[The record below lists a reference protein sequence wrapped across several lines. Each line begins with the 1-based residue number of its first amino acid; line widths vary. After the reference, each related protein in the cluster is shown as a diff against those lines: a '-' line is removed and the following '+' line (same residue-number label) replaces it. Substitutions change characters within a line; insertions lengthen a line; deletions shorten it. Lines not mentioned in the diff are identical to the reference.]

1 MKITLKPWG
10 QEELLHQGFGYA
22 VKRITLNQ
30 GHRTS
35 LHYHNVKHEH
45 IFVLSGVLNVEITG
59 PGLPR
64 NLNLEQGEFVA
75 IEPLDV
81 HQMSAST
88 SDCVYLES
96 QSDFL
101 DDVVRLEDDYRR

>member
-1 MKITLKPWG
+1 MKVTLKPWG
-10 QEELLHQGFGYA
+10 QEDLLHQGYGYA
-22 VKRITLNQ
+22 VKKITLKK
-30 GHRTS
+30 GYRTS

-45 IFVLSGVLNVEITG
+45 IFVLSGVLTVDIPG
-59 PGLPR
+59 PGAPR
-64 NLNLEQGEFVA
+64 GLNLRTGEFVA
-75 IEPLDV
+75 LEPLV
-81 HQMSAST
+81 IHQMSAVT